1 MFFEATAVL
10 MAELIKLVICL
21 CLVFN
26 AEGQS
31 KDDRA
36 VSPDFATFSRP
47 GELAN
52 RRLFAVGVPFGLG
65 SLLGSGCGGSKCSLT
80 TQNQ

>member
-1 MFFEATAVL
+1 MSWRGGGVGKGYT
-10 MAELIKLVICL
+10 I
-21 CLVFN
+21 
-26 AEGQS
+26 S

-47 GELAN
+47 NELAN

-65 SLLGSGCGGSKCSLT
+65 SLLGSGCLG
-80 TQNQ
+80 QNVL